1 MILNAE
7 QAVEIGEALLDAAEA
22 VKNTEQPQSV
32 KLINNIAV
40 SVPADHLTDDWEHVA
55 YIDNKK

>member
-22 VKNTEQPQSV
+22 VKNNEQPQSIM
-32 KLINNIAV
+32 LMNNIAV
-40 SVPADHLTDDWEHVA
+40 SVPADNLTDDWEHVA
-55 YIDNKK
+55 YIDGS

>member
-7 QAVEIGEALLDAAEA
+7 QAVEIGEALLDAAQA
-22 VKNTEQPQSV
+22 VKNNEQPQSIM
-32 KLINNIAV
+32 LMNNIAV

-55 YIDNKK
+55 YIDGS